1 MNWISSASPL
11 WLGFDESKED
21 DSFFLNEAQTLRGM
35 LHSAVMNPLHCQF
48 LLRPRS
54 QAGFVLPLALT
65 VSAVLLLGSAS
76 IHTLSLQ
83 KRLRIH
89 ASHHRQLGADQL
101 RSVAQS
107 FAVTARGLEACLLQ
121 WPSLD
126 WPGAALDCPG
136 SDPPKLS
143 RGVVGEKRWS
153 LLDWQPSTDR
163 GHLKVQL
170 ADGRTSSFLLVLDP
184 LTFEVIEISDVQLQ
198 ARVPQLE
205 VE

>member
-1 MNWISSASPL
+1 M
-11 WLGFDESKED
+11 
-21 DSFFLNEAQTLRGM
+21 
-35 LHSAVMNPLHCQF
+35 
-48 LLRPRS
+48 
-54 QAGFVLPLALT
+54 LPLALT
-65 VSAVLLLGSAS
+65 ASAVLLLGSAS

-83 KRLRIH
+83 KRLRVH
-89 ASHHRQLGADQL
+89 ASTQREQGADQL
-101 RSVAQS
+101 RSAAQA
-107 FAVTARGLEACLLQ
+107 FAAAGRGPEACLLQ

-143 RGVVGEKRWS
+143 RGLVGEKRWS

-163 GHLKVQL
+163 GQLKVQL